1 MLVWMSPR
9 CARRTRRRIATAE
22 HHRGAMH
29 TVHRAGD
36 RKLVAVKGSPAE
48 VLVLCRRA
56 VLNGDERLLTDADR
70 SGIEHEN
77 ERLANQACVFSVLLP
92 AG

>member
-1 MLVWMSPR
+1 
-9 CARRTRRRIATAE
+9 
-22 HHRGAMH
+22 
-29 TVHRAGD
+29 
-36 RKLVAVKGSPAE
+36 